1 MTTLVEARAELHR
14 LAERRSQLKL
24 RIERRELVSRF
35 RVADAAVTLGH
46 RQRDQLLMAPVRYA
60 AILAG
65 DFRVSGAG
73 LLAALND
80 IMHTECAAIAAEG
93 REAEAT

>member
-14 LAERRSQLKL
+14 LAERRSQLQL

-46 RQRDQLLMAPVRYA
+46 RQRDLLLLAPVRYA

-65 DFRVSGAG
+65 DFRVSGSG

-80 IMHTECAAIAAEG
+80 IIHAECSAIAAEA
-93 REAEAT
+93 REAMHE